1 MRTLSLT
8 LALTIAVAL
17 PLAGSTATA
26 EPPRR
31 HALAKIGDPA
41 TPADFKHFSWVQP
54 DAPKGGSVRLS
65 AIGSFDTLNSFSIQ
79 GVTAPALSALVD
91 ATLMA
96 PSPDEPAT
104 AYGLIAEWVSVA
116 DDISSVTFGL
126 RASARFADGTPV
138 TAEDVIFSF
147 EEQKRAAPA
156 IAIYYRDV
164 TRAERTGDREV
175 TFHFARKGA
184 RDLPYAVGLLTVIP
198 RHFWSGKT
206 PGGEPRDLAKST
218 LEVPIGAG
226 PYRVKALDRGRSIT
240 YERVKDWWAKD
251 LPVNIGQFN
260 FDELH
265 FIMFRDDV
273 PEFEALKAGEID
285 LKEEN
290 SSKKWATA
298 YTFPASRD
306 GRVKKLELGLKTV
319 AQLQGF
325 SFNLRKAKFA
335 DPRVRRAIGLAYDF
349 ESANRSLFYG
359 LYRRLDSYFDNSELA
374 AKGLPEGRELALLE
388 PLRDKVPPEVFT
400 TEFRSPRND
409 TAEDFR
415 RNLRDA
421 SRLLDEAGW
430 KLDGNVRRHERTGEP
445 LTIEFLSYDT
455 QFDRIVLP
463 FKQNLAKIGVD
474 LVIRVN
480 DATQYENRLKTYDF
494 EMITD
499 AFPQSHAPGPEQ
511 LQRWGS
517 AAADQPATANRIGIK
532 NPAID
537 ALLEEMGR
545 AGTREELI
553 AATRALDRVMLWNH
567 YMILQW
573 YNPTT
578 WIAHWDKFGRP
589 ARHPSQDPSVLTTWW
604 IDQSAVAKLGQ
615 ADGKK

>member
-306 GRVKKLELGLKTV
+306 GRVKKLEL
-319 AQLQGF
+319 
-325 SFNLRKAKFA
+325 
-335 DPRVRRAIGLAYDF
+335 
-349 ESANRSLFYG
+349 
-359 LYRRLDSYFDNSELA
+359 
-374 AKGLPEGRELALLE
+374 
-388 PLRDKVPPEVFT
+388 
-400 TEFRSPRND
+400 
-409 TAEDFR
+409 
-415 RNLRDA
+415 
-421 SRLLDEAGW
+421 
-430 KLDGNVRRHERTGEP
+430 
-445 LTIEFLSYDT
+445 
-455 QFDRIVLP
+455 
-463 FKQNLAKIGVD
+463 
-474 LVIRVN
+474 
-480 DATQYENRLKTYDF
+480 
-494 EMITD
+494 
-499 AFPQSHAPGPEQ
+499 
-511 LQRWGS
+511 
-517 AAADQPATANRIGIK
+517 
-532 NPAID
+532 
-537 ALLEEMGR
+537 
-545 AGTREELI
+545 
-553 AATRALDRVMLWNH
+553 
-567 YMILQW
+567 
-573 YNPTT
+573 
-578 WIAHWDKFGRP
+578 
-589 ARHPSQDPSVLTTWW
+589 
-604 IDQSAVAKLGQ
+604 
-615 ADGKK
+615 